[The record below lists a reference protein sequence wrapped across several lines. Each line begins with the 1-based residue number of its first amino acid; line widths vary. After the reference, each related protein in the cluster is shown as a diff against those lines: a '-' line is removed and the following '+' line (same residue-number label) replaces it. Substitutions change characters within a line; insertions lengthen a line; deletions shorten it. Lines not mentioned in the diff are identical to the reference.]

1 MNVLPD
7 FTPSG
12 RGRPN
17 VIQKG
22 AQLLC
27 ATLGLLAALATPAPA
42 EAATSPAKQ
51 ALAEFY
57 GSKSE
62 KNVIQNKFFL
72 KANRFEIAPSFG
84 YIPNNA
90 FVSNY
95 YGGALLAYHFSETF
109 AAEGAF
115 LYAPNSGESGVKN
128 LTKTLV
134 AIAYESNNQ
143 TTFRQPLDRLQ
154 LGAIFSARF
163 APVYGKI
170 NLIGEGVLNFD
181 VYGTAGIGLLLVT
194 KDYASVNEEWKTQ
207 QDNPEISPVSVDPSA
222 ATVANPALN
231 LGIGM
236 DFFLTQSIALK
247 IDARSALYIA
257 EEPNYGNKLPN
268 GDPAPLESQVY
279 NTFMTTAGVSIYV
292 PRMKPRMFNF

>member
-1 MNVLPD
+1 MTLM
-7 FTPSG
+7 TAPSTRRLLSALG
-12 RGRPN
+12 GLRLL
-17 VIQKG
+17 G
-22 AQLLC
+22 A
-27 ATLGLLAALATPAPA
+27 AVGLLAALAAPAAA
-42 EAATSPAKQ
+42 EAAPPSPAKE
-51 ALAEFY
+51 ALDEFY
-57 GSKSE
+57 GNKSE

-134 AIAYESNNQ
+134 AIAKESNPD

-154 LGAIFSARF
+154 LGAIFSARIS
-163 APVYGKI
+163 PVYGKI

-181 VYGTAGIGLLLVT
+181 VYGTAGVGLLLIT
-194 KDYASVNEEWKTQ
+194 KDYASPNPDWN
-207 QDNPEISPVSVDPSA
+207 QDDPASSPIIVEASPT
-222 ATVANPALN
+222 TVANPALN

-236 DFFLTQSIALK
+236 DFFLTQSLALK
-247 IDARSALYIA
+247 IDARSAFYIA
-257 EEPNYGNKLPN
+257 EEPDYGNKLPN
-268 GDPAPLESQVY
+268 GDPKPLESQLY
-279 NTFMTTAGVSIYV
+279 PTFMTTAGLSIYI